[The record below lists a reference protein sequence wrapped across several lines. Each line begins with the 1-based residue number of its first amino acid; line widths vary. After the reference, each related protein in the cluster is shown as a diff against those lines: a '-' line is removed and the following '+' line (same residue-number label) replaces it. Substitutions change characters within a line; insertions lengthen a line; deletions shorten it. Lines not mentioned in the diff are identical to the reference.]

1 MREDS
6 DRVRKLRWL
15 CRRGMKE
22 LDILLERFVDREQA
36 ALAAGAWPELEV
48 LLDAED
54 DLLWDMLQ
62 NPALPRAAPHVRLLE
77 SIRSVSA

>member
-1 MREDS
+1 MDEDS

-36 ALAAGAWPELEV
+36 ALAAGAWPGLEV

-62 NPALPRAAPHVRLLE
+62 NPALPQAGPHVGLLE